1 MLPDRLEVLLA
12 CILADVSRREAI
24 HRRQEVLRVDEGRLL
39 PIVADRSGRRELT
52 LPATT
57 LRSTKQTTHTR
68 AHTHSTLS
76 LLLRSTVGAVAR
88 RRQREGSGGGGGL
101 ARTEPRGDFRAASV
115 CWTSLWCSSRS
126 FLSVSIASAAPRAT
140 TRCEHAHKPQS
151 ADRQVRKRLGGRERS
166 GRSNRTLDLPA
177 PSAASPEAARSAP
190 YWCSLATAPALSG
203 PPSRRPQTSA

>member
-1 MLPDRLEVLLA
+1 VHSCRCKQKGSHSQEAGSSPGLRGSSSA
-12 CILADVSRREAI
+12 NCRRSQRTQGADPPS
-24 HRRQEVLRVDEGRLL
+24 HH
-39 PIVADRSGRRELT
+39 
-52 LPATT
+52 ATQHET
-57 LRSTKQTTHTR
+57 NKTHTR
-68 AHTHSTLS
+68 GRTHSTLS
-76 LLLRSTVGAVAR
+76 LLLRSTVGTVAR
-88 RRQREGSGGGGGL
+88 KRQREGGKRRRRRQGL